1 VDVLNELQ
9 PVVLVNTA
17 PMVLVAHPS
26 LPAGNLN
33 ELVALGKAR
42 AGKLSY
48 ATSGVGTLPHLA
60 TEMIKRAGG
69 FDMVHIPYRGGAQ
82 IGNDVAGNQV
92 DLAMMVAASARPL
105 IQTKAVKAIVVT
117 GRQRLDIFPAT
128 PAAPE
133 TPAFEGVSLVS
144 WAGLYAPHKTPA
156 AVIAR
161 LNREVDEVL
170 KDPAVR
176 ERMAA
181 AGMLPGGGPPSAFG
195 SFIQQ
200 DRETV
205 GKILQSVSLRD

>member
-1 VDVLNELQ
+1 
-9 PVVLVNTA
+9 
-17 PMVLVAHPS
+17 
-26 LPAGNLN
+26 
-33 ELVALGKAR
+33 
-42 AGKLSY
+42 
-48 ATSGVGTLPHLA
+48 
-60 TEMIKRAGG
+60 
-69 FDMVHIPYRGGAQ
+69 
-82 IGNDVAGNQV
+82 VAGNQV

-176 ERMAA
+176 DRMAA